1 MRALLLS
8 LSLLLASGLAHA
20 DEWRVNRPLE
30 GSFAD
35 TRDAVVMAIE
45 NRGLVINL
53 VSHIGEMLERT
64 GQDLGTGQKL
74 YEDAEIIEFCSAQ
87 LSRQMMALDPHN
99 IVLCPFTLAIY
110 TLPGQTGQTWVGYRR
125 PSGAAAAIVEP
136 LLEDILREVS
146 P

>member
-1 MRALLLS
+1 MRAMLLS
-8 LSLLLASGLAHA
+8 LCLLLTVSTAAA
-20 DEWRVNRPLE
+20 DDWRVNRPLK

-64 GQDLGTGQKL
+64 GNDLGTGKKL
-74 YEDAEIIEFCSAQ
+74 YQDAEIIEFCSAK
-87 LSRQMMALDPHN
+87 LSRQMMTLDPHN
-99 IVLCPFTLAIY
+99 IVLCPFTIAIY
-110 TLPGQTGQTWVGYRR
+110 TLPGESGQTWVGYRR
-125 PSGAAAAIVEP
+125 PSGSAVAVVEP
-136 LLEDILREVS
+136 LLQEILREVS